1 MLLFEFPIH
10 QKQRLAE
17 LFRTVLQSLLKKISR
32 SLQLL
37 PSLHMVSTAPRKY
50 TSTHVSLDKLGQ
62 VDVPDLESDWEMEQL
77 DTPLV
82 DLETLLKVLVL
93 LEESSIVDDDLS
105 ICDLEL
111 HDLVVDCLGR
121 LDGADR
127 LLEVAVEGPDLER
140 LEQSLLRGDV
150 LWRVSD
156 EAG

>member
-1 MLLFEFPIH
+1 
-10 QKQRLAE
+10 
-17 LFRTVLQSLLKKISR
+17 
-32 SLQLL
+32 
-37 PSLHMVSTAPRKY
+37 MVSTAPGNY

-62 VDVPDLESDWEMEQL
+62 VDVPDLERDWEMEQL

-93 LEESSIVDDDLS
+93 LEESSIVDNDLS

-140 LEQSLLRGDV
+140 LE
-150 LWRVSD
+150 
-156 EAG
+156 